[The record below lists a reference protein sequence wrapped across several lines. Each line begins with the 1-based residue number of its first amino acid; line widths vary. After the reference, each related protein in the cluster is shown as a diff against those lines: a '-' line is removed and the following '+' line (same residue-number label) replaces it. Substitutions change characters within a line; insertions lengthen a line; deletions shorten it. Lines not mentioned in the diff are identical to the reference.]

1 MKYYSLH
8 NYHSFGFLK
17 SGMKRFLMLV
27 IMSLSAIG
35 MFWYLQQ
42 FGFRFFASEDPVT
55 ILISAPDSIDLTEEE
70 MKEFVVGFTIQDQ
83 EILGSQLVI
92 TYDSTYLQY
101 GKEFQETGFIRSEN
115 SPYDV
120 LTEEVTTIDE
130 RKKQVK
136 LSIVATSALD
146 PTDPM
151 LRFAFKAKANSP
163 DEVITQ
169 SPHLIS
175 LTTESEYFGKSSGGT
190 AVKFATPLDPISKTI
205 LISKGSA
212 IPSISPEPTRIISPI
227 QEPDPTHS
235 VSLPPPPPPSQ
246 DPQGPGADS
255 LLFRITLQGIDA
267 SKTPEN
273 EIPVSVSI
281 LDQNGPVRTITLNF
295 KKDQNL
301 SWTARWEGSALP
313 KGGEY
318 SIRIK
323 GPKHIARKI
332 CEVKPREAIPGTY
345 RCEEGSISFMTG
357 ENVIDTTNIVL
368 LSGDILPQDGVVD
381 ARDIVFIRQNFGNRD
396 QEVVKRADLNYDG
409 IVDTQDYVLIQSALA
424 FKYDEN

>member
-1 MKYYSLH
+1 MIYHSLH
-8 NYHSFGFLK
+8 HHHSFGSLK
-17 SGMKRFLMLV
+17 SGMKRVLMLG

-55 ILISAPDSIDLTEEE
+55 VLISAPDSIDLSDKDAEE
-70 MKEFVVGFTIQDQ
+70 FAVGFTIQDQ
-83 EILGSQLVI
+83 EVLGSQLI
-92 TYDSTYLQY
+92 LTYDSTYIQY
-101 GKEFQETGFIRSEN
+101 GKEYQDSGFIRSES

-120 LTEEVTTIDE
+120 LAEEVSVVNEKTK
-130 RKKQVK
+130 RVK
-136 LSIVATSALD
+136 LIITVVSPLD
-146 PTDPM
+146 PADPM
-151 LRFAFKAKANSP
+151 LRFSFKAKPNSP
-163 DEVITQ
+163 DESIVET
-169 SPHLIS
+169 PHIIS

-190 AVKFATPLDPISKTI
+190 AVKFATPLEPISKTI
-205 LISKGSA
+205 LISKKNQTVTPL
-212 IPSISPEPTRIISPI
+212 PSPSVETTEPPASPI
-227 QEPDPTHS
+227 LSPDPTDLIS
-235 VSLPPPPPPSQ
+235 RS
-246 DPQGPGADS
+246 PQGPGADS

-267 SKTPEN
+267 SKTLEN

-281 LDQNGPVRTITLNF
+281 LDQNGPVRTIILNF

-332 CEVKPREAIPGTY
+332 CDVKPREAIPGTY
-345 RCEEGSISFMTG
+345 RCEEGSISFVPG

-368 LSGDILPQDGVVD
+368 LSGDILPQDGIVD

-396 QEVVKRADLNYDG
+396 QVVVKRADLNYDG